1 IGLAVVVDSPYI
13 NKNTV
18 CCAMLQL
25 SDFKLTATQ
34 LHHTLAAAQL
44 DTRFACL
51 CQQSFPSVEIHIGW
65 SGCTKIVE
73 VLDLPER
80 DQLNGGIGPVMGKM
94 GLASIF
100 GRQLLGND
108 FRISGAVCAALEV
121 QCGYWIRSSSAE

>member
-51 CQQSFPSVEIHIGW
+51 CQQSFPVSKFI
-65 SGCTKIVE
+65 
-73 VLDLPER
+73 LDGADARRSSKCLICPSAINSMAELA
-80 DQLNGGIGPVMGKM
+80 QLWARWVWRAFSAANCS
-94 GLASIF
+94 ATIF
-100 GRQLLGND
+100 G
-108 FRISGAVCAALEV
+108 S
-121 QCGYWIRSSSAE
+121 